1 MKITVEI
8 SNEQA
13 TKVAE
18 IASIKQ
24 LDLFDVLTAIAYAG
38 VSYGINET
46 LRVERERAG
55 IATDKEVTG
64 E

>member
-8 SNEQA
+8 SDEQA

-24 LDLFDVLTAIAYAG
+24 LDWTDVLTAIAYAG

-46 LRVERERAG
+46 LRVERYRAG
-55 IATDKEVTG
+55 IAPNREVIG

>member
-8 SNEQA
+8 SDEQA

-18 IASIKQ
+18 IASIKR
-24 LDLFDVLTAIAYAG
+24 LDAIDVLTVIAYAG
-38 VSYGINET
+38 VTYGINET

-55 IATDKEVTG
+55 IAPDKEVTG